1 MSQENNYTLDDF
13 INPQKTN
20 IEGVLVKEKNDLDY
34 IKIKL
39 DLTKQ
44 VRREYPT
51 LQSFLED
58 NITNG
63 SFCFIN
69 CDDCLSISEEE
80 SVLFYQKSHGKLKI
94 IFHNNTQQTL
104 ANESF
109 FTFITWMR
117 VIQIDNL
124 LYFELPKNTR
134 VLLQVK
140 ADAKYGPKN
149 SIFSDP
155 SEGKWNEVF
164 AYFYFPLNERTFEE
178 DFLTAINSE
187 KNISMCYSE
196 VRNLSVTR
204 VDRVN
209 EKGYSL
215 GEIELDGHDSV
226 ASIF

>member
-20 IEGVLVKEKNDLDY
+20 IEGVLVKKKNDLDY

-58 NITNG
+58 TIANG
-63 SFCFIN
+63 NFCFIN
-69 CDDCLSISEEE
+69 CDDCISISEEE

-134 VLLQVK
+134 VLLQAK
-140 ADAKYGPKN
+140 GEAKYGPKP
-149 SIFSDP
+149 SIFNDA
-155 SEGKWNEVF
+155 SEGRWEGVF
-164 AYFYFPLNERTFEE
+164 AYFFFPLNERTFEE

-204 VDRVN
+204 VDRVS
-209 EKGYSL
+209 EKGYSI
-215 GEIELDGHDSV
+215 GDIVFEEP
-226 ASIF
+226 